1 MKEEDY
7 IKVGKTKKAHG
18 TEGGIRLAVREPYEE
33 AILQADIIF
42 LSISGRQ
49 VPYFVEK
56 VLHEVPLVLKLEE
69 VDDRDA
75 AFAIASKE
83 VYLRKQDI
91 PEEAIP
97 QSPDFMLLE
106 GYQILVEGIGEIGA
120 ISRVVEY
127 PQQIM
132 AIIEKEGSEL
142 LIPLNEAFILGIDP
156 EQQCILMELPEGL
169 LELF

>member
-1 MKEEDY
+1 MKEDNY

-18 TEGGIRLAVREPYEE
+18 TEGGIRLAVRERYEDAVLNAE
-33 AILQADIIF
+33 VIF

-49 VPYFVEK
+49 VPFFVEK
-56 VLHEVPLVLKLEE
+56 VLHEAPLVLKLEE

-75 AFAIASKE
+75 AYAIASQE

-91 PEEAIP
+91 PEQALP
-97 QSPDFMLLE
+97 QTPDFMLLE
-106 GYQILVEGIGEIGA
+106 GYQILVEGVGEIGA
-120 ISRVVEY
+120 ISRVAEY

-132 AIIEKEGSEL
+132 AIIEKEGREL

-156 EQQCILMELPEGL
+156 ERQCILMELPEGL